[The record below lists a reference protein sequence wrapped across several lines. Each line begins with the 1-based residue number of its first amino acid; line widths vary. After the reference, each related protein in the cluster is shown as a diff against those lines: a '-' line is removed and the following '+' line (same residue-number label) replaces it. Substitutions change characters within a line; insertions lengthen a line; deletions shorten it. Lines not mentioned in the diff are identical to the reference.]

1 MRESGVFMWSVVIKS
16 ILLPLIGTTAG
27 SACVFFLREKLNIKI
42 QKALLGLASGVM
54 VAASV
59 WSLII
64 PAVERSSHFGT
75 LSFVPALTGF
85 GLGILFMLF
94 LDKAVPEPH
103 TPEKSGNS
111 ASSMLFLA
119 VTIHNL
125 PEGMAVGAILA
136 SFLEND
142 PHVTGAS
149 AVALALGIAIQNF
162 PEGSIISMPMAA
174 EGKGKVKSFLWG
186 ALSGIVEPLGAIITM
201 LLASS
206 ITPILPY
213 VLSFAAGARVFVTVN
228 ELIPQM
234 CEGKPFPPGTAM
246 FAIGFGIMMALD
258 VALG

>member
-1 MRESGVFMWSVVIKS
+1 
-16 ILLPLIGTTAG
+16 
-27 SACVFFLREKLNIKI
+27 
-42 QKALLGLASGVM
+42 
-54 VAASV
+54 
-59 WSLII
+59 
-64 PAVERSSHFGT
+64 
-75 LSFVPALTGF
+75 
-85 GLGILFMLF
+85 
-94 LDKAVPEPH
+94 
-103 TPEKSGNS
+103 
-111 ASSMLFLA
+111 MLFLA

-213 VLSFAAGARVFVTVN
+213 VLSFAAGAMVFVTVN

>member
-27 SACVFFLREKLNIKI
+27 SACVFFLHKKLNIKI
-42 QKALLGLASGVM
+42 QKSLLGLASGVM

-59 WSLII
+59 WSLIM
-64 PAVERSSHFGT
+64 PAVERSSHLKSF
-75 LSFVPALTGF
+75 SFVPALAGF
-85 GLGILFMLF
+85 TAGILFMLL
-94 LDKAVPEPH
+94 LDKIIPEPN
-103 TPEKSGNS
+103 TPEKGEKSTT
-111 ASSMLFLA
+111 SMLFLA

-136 SFLEND
+136 SFLAND

-162 PEGSIISMPMAA
+162 PEGSIISMPMSA
-174 EGKGKVKSFLWG
+174 EGYGKFKSFLYG
-186 ALSGIVEPLGAIITM
+186 ALSGIVEPLGAVVTI
-201 LLASS
+201 LLARV
-206 ITPILPY
+206 ITPMLPY
-213 VLSFAAGARVFVTVN
+213 VLSFAAGAMIFVTVN

-234 CEGKPFPPGTAM
+234 CEGKPFPAGTVM
-246 FAIGFGIMMALD
+246 FALGFGIMMALD